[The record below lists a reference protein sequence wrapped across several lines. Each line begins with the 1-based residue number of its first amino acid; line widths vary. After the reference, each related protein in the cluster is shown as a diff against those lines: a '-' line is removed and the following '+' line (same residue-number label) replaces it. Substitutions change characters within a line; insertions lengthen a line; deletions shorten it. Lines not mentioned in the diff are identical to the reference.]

1 MAEPRAD
8 IHVESSEAS
17 TMILS
22 PLKQKILM
30 NIQLGLICAIM
41 TIWPVMEYL
50 NLELCSNLDNK
61 IISKG

>member
-17 TMILS
+17 TMRLS

-41 TIWPVMEYL
+41 TMACNRIFEPRAVQ
-50 NLELCSNLDNK
+50 
-61 IISKG
+61 